1 MLTSTAAARTQAL
14 NQAIADAKQEG
25 DRKVADRAAEVEAAR
40 AQAARAQAARIRRQ
54 NPAAFQQ
61 AVEAVA
67 LPQ

>member
-40 AQAARAQAARIRRQ
+40 AQAARARAASTR
-54 NPAAFQQ
+54 
-61 AVEAVA
+61 
-67 LPQ
+67 